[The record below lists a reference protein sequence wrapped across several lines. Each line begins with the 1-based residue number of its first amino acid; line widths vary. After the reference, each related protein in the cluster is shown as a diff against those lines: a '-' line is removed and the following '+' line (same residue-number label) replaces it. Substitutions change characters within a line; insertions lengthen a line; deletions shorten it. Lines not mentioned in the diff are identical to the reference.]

1 MVKSELIFR
10 LLLLSNY
17 LINERVAVNAKKLN
31 LKDMLARMV
40 ENFRYQKEGLLHF
53 SASIY

>member
-53 SASIY
+53 